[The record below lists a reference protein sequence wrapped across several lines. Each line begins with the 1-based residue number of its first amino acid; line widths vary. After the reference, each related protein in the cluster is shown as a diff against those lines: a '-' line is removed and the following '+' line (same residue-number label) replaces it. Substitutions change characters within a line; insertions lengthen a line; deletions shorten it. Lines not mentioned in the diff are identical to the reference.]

1 MCGILGYCSKEK
13 IKIQEAEV
21 LVRLLNMLSHR
32 GPDAKGEYIDKQ
44 KGVFLGHTRLSI
56 IDLDERSNQPIKR
69 NNLVIVFNG
78 EIYNYKEIREKL
90 KNKGYTFYT
99 NSDTEVLL
107 LAYKEWEKDCLS
119 YLRGMFAFCIYDE
132 KKNEFFCARDRIG
145 EKPLIY
151 AETDKGVIISSEIK
165 PILESGLAKKE
176 VDEEALSLLFLG
188 NYKHIP
194 EPFSVWRGIKKLKPG
209 SYIVVKNGKII
220 EEGFYWKPKVEEYQ
234 EISSQ
239 EIKEK
244 VVEAVQLNSVSD
256 VPISVLLSGGTD
268 SSIVAFVLKEIL
280 GKDVIAFT
288 FGRDENDKEVLRAKE
303 VAKILKIPIRVFYF
317 KKEDILKRMEKI
329 ITHYAEPLYL
339 LQFAYAD
346 ILYENIR
353 KEGIKV
359 VLTGNGADEIF
370 YGYTAHTKTY
380 LLSLILKLLPKDN
393 IYWKIKKWLDSVKG
407 NLSLPIS
414 KIRELFQD
422 FAPLIEPFSK
432 KYYIDFSNFWGL
444 ISENAHSITMIGD
457 IAGMKNSV
465 EVRSPFLDY
474 KLVELAYSIHPRKKL
489 GKLWDNSGKFN
500 KYILKKAFEDTPI
513 ASVFYRH
520 KMGFGFNIGERKLF
534 NSVEDFARWSI
545 EIWRRKFLY

>member
-1 MCGILGYCSKEK
+1 MCGILAFFS
-13 IKIQEAEV
+13 
-21 LVRLLNMLSHR
+21 RTLLKNCDVSNFKNLLTYLYHR
-32 GPDAKGEYIDKQ
+32 GPDSTGYYSNDK
-44 KGVFLGHTRLSI
+44 VFLGHTRLSI
-56 IDLDERSNQPIKR
+56 IDLTSRSDQPMRIE
-69 NNLVIVFNG
+69 NLIIAFNG
-78 EIYNYKEIREKL
+78 EIYNYNEIKQKL
-90 KNKGYTFYT
+90 KIKGYKFQTT
-99 NSDTEVLL
+99 SDTEVLL
-107 LAYKEWEKDCLS
+107 LAYKEWGKDCLS

-132 KKNEFFCARDRIG
+132 KKNELFCARDRIG

-165 PILESGLAKKE
+165 PILESSLVKKE
-176 VDEEALSLLFLG
+176 VDEKAQSLLFVG

-194 EPFSVWRGIKKLKPG
+194 EPFSVWKGIKKLKPG

-220 EEGFYWKPKVEEYQ
+220 EEKFYWRPKVEGYQ
-234 EISSQ
+234 EISPQ
-239 EIKEK
+239 ELKEK
-244 VVEAVQLNSVSD
+244 VIEAVQLNSVSD

-280 GKDVIAFT
+280 GKDIIAFT
-288 FGRDENDKEVLRAKE
+288 FGRDENDEEVLRAKE
-303 VAKILKIPIRVFYF
+303 VAKILKIPIRVFSF

-329 ITHYAEPLYL
+329 ITHYAEPLSL
-339 LQFAYAD
+339 LQLAYAD
-346 ILYENIR
+346 VLYESIR

-380 LLSLILKLLPKDN
+380 LFSLILKLLPKDN
-393 IYWKIKKWLDSVKG
+393 IYWKIKKWLGSVKD
-407 NLSLPIS
+407 NLRLPIG
-414 KIRELFQD
+414 KIRKLFQD
-422 FAPLIEPFSK
+422 FTPLIEPFSK

-474 KLVELAYSIHPRKKL
+474 KLVEVAYSIHPRKKL

-520 KMGFGFNIGERKLF
+520 KMGFGFNIGEKKLF
-534 NSVEDFARWSI
+534 NSVEDFARWSVNV
-545 EIWRRKFLY
+545 WKKNLLY